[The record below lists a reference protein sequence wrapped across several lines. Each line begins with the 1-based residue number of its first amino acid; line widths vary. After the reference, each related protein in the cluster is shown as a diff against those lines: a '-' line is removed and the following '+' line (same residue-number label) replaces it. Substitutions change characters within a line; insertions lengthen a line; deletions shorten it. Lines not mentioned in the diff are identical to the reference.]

1 MDEVSA
7 QHAGAI
13 VVCGLGRL
21 GLECALQLKAFG
33 APVIGVSRRGVAP
46 DDLPRFDRVVTGDC
60 ARTEVLKAAGVAT
73 CRAILLLT
81 DDPRS
86 NVAAAFAARRL
97 NPRVR
102 IVIRSAQEN
111 LNSLLA
117 EQLGDLIAF
126 EPGLFSTRAFAVAAL
141 ADETRARFNLEGA
154 RTSVVAHRVEA
165 GDWCDGRTPPELHSL
180 HLRVIGH
187 HSGAHALVD
196 GLATMPGACETIGP
210 GDEITFVVNGDMLAP
225 AKAAEQPANRRKP
238 RSWASRRLRASKNP
252 ATVATLASLV
262 AVIALTLGA
271 VLLYRHENPELT
283 WFDAV
288 NVAVV
293 LGVGG
298 FDNVFGALKA
308 PFPIS
313 PMLYAY
319 SLLMKIGSAVLLGI
333 VFANFT
339 EKLLG
344 ARFAIAPRRPEP
356 PAQGHSVIVGL
367 GPLGQSVA
375 LQLRQWGRPVAGVAD
390 APPAEVFLPDMAI
403 ESGAIREALARA
415 NVATARSVVVAGDDQ
430 IANLEVMLLARSL
443 NPRCAL
449 VFRVAD
455 SELSAN
461 ISALIPDCVGINDAE
476 VAAQAIAGA
485 AFGESI
491 LSAFRLG
498 ARSILVTQYLIETG
512 DTLIDRL
519 LAHVAYGYGVVPV
532 LHERGAASALNPSD
546 DIKLESG
553 DTLVVLATLDAL
565 GRIERGEWRAPQLHL
580 EMQACVI
587 ASNAFEAGNLI
598 ARIAGCDLATARKAL
613 QNLPR
618 RLETPLYPAQ
628 GLRLARELKK
638 LGVIAKLE
646 A

>member
-141 ADETRARFNLEGA
+141 ADETRARFNLTSARANLKE

-165 GDWCDGRTPPELHSL
+165 GDWCDGHTPPELHSL

-187 HSGAHALVD
+187 HSGAHTLVD
-196 GLATMPGACETIGP
+196 GFTMRSACETIRP
-210 GDEITFVVNGDMLAP
+210 GDEITFVLNGDMLAP
-225 AKAAEQPANRRKP
+225 AKAAEQPASRRKP
-238 RSWASRRLRASKNP
+238 RPWATRLRAPKNP

-262 AVIALTLGA
+262 AVVALTLGA
-271 VLLYRHENPELT
+271 VLLYRHENPDLT
-283 WFDAV
+283 WFDAI

-319 SLLMKIGSAVLLGI
+319 SVLMKIGSAVLLGI

-344 ARFAIAPRRPEP
+344 ARFAIAARRPEP
-356 PAQGHSVIVGL
+356 PAQAHSIVVGL

-375 LQLRQWGRPVAGVAD
+375 RQLKQWGRAVAGVAD
-390 APPAEVFLPDMAI
+390 APPAEDFLRDTPI

-455 SELSAN
+455 SELAAN

-498 ARSILVTQYLIETG
+498 ERSILVTQYLIETG
-512 DTLIDRL
+512 DTLIDRQ

-546 DIKLESG
+546 DIRLESG
-553 DTLVVLATLDAL
+553 DVLVVLATLDAL
-565 GRIERGEWRAPQLHL
+565 GRIERGEWRRRPGSIWR
-580 EMQACVI
+580 CKP
-587 ASNAFEAGNLI
+587 ASSP
-598 ARIAGCDLATARKAL
+598 RTPSRPATSSPGSPAATS
-613 QNLPR
+613 PR
-618 RLETPLYPAQ
+618 R
-628 GLRLARELKK
+628 ARRCKTCREDWKRRSIPRK
-638 LGVIAKLE
+638 PCVCCE
-646 A
+646 N